1 MKKLL
6 ITLVLV
12 GFSFSSYSQTLI
24 QTFTDRCTGA
34 TQVFQISM
42 TGTTTVVFY
51 DRAQTFTAA
60 DVQSGAFQ
68 VWLEETYAWWAALNP
83 CSAAQAESQTAQQ
96 TTQQTTSAA
105 TSAAS
110 NAASSSPPPA
120 TGSTNTSSTNASS
133 STNNTSSN
141 TSSSGSS
148 SSENTNN
155 NTSGS
160 SEQSQN
166 ESSSS
171 SSGGETSES
180 SSSGET
186 TDSESG
192 ETQETKTEDTSSES
206 DGGSQEENKESESKT
221 EENSEDTKEEEVK
234 EESKEEESKEEES
247 KEEESS
253 EEESE
258 SEEEESSEDSESS
271 DDEEEEKE
279 KKKKSLAPPILS
291 ANMMGNQMLD
301 GTWTT
306 AASFGIS
313 QASLTGQET
322 YSANAMIWSNL
333 KQFSLGLSKSK
344 VHFWREKQIFSEVI
358 TSTGKRRVTQG
369 DPVKQNQIHHVGTTT
384 FNYMNIYGTNVI
396 TAGYSRVIIGQ
407 NKNFWKGFAGGYA
420 ATSSIIILPES
431 TLYSPALT
439 FFGTK
444 PVNFRALPRWGFA
457 PMVAVSLT
465 PLQIINNKNEYNK
478 NQAEF
483 VWNEYF
489 TYIIG
494 TNANFNLTQRFVAN
508 LGINTIN
515 NTNPI
520 IPTTFAITIGARFAF

>member
-68 VWLEETYAWWAALNP
+68 AWLQETYAWWAALNP

-96 TTQQTTSAA
+96 TAQQTTSAA

-133 STNNTSSN
+133 STNNTASSSS
-141 TSSSGSS
+141 TDSSSSSQTTDSSSSGSGES
-148 SSENTNN
+148 T
-155 NTSGS
+155 
-160 SEQSQN
+160 QN
-166 ESSSS
+166 ENGDT

-180 SSSGET
+180 SGGGES
-186 TDSESG
+186 SES
-192 ETQETKTEDTSSES
+192 ESSSSEETKTEESSDT
-206 DGGSQEENKESESKT
+206 ESE
-221 EENSEDTKEEEVK
+221 EQKEEV
-234 EESKEEESKEEES
+234 KEEESKEEN

-271 DDEEEEKE
+271 EEEKEEKE
-279 KKKKSLAPPILS
+279 KKKKSLAPPILA

-313 QASLTGQET
+313 QSSLTGQET

-344 VHFWREKQIFSEVI
+344 VHFWREKQTFSEVI

-369 DPVKQNQIHHVGTTT
+369 DPIKQNQIHHVGTTT

-407 NKNFWKGFAGGYA
+407 NENFWKGFAGGYA
-420 ATSSIIILPES
+420 ATNSIIILPES

-465 PLQIINNKNEYNK
+465 PLQIINNKDEYNK

>member
-68 VWLEETYAWWAALNP
+68 AWLQETYAWWAALNP

-110 NAASSSPPPA
+110 NAASSAPPPA

-133 STNNTSSN
+133 STNNTASSSS
-141 TSSSGSS
+141 TDSSSSSQSTDSSSSSSGESTQ
-148 SSENTNN
+148 SE
-155 NTSGS
+155 TSDT
-160 SEQSQN
+160 
-166 ESSSS
+166 

-180 SSSGET
+180 SGGGES
-186 TDSESG
+186 SESEG
-192 ETQETKTEDTSSES
+192 NGSEETKTEESSDT
-206 DGGSQEENKESESKT
+206 ESEEQK
-221 EENSEDTKEEEVK
+221 EEVK
-234 EESKEEESKEEES
+234 EEESKEES

-258 SEEEESSEDSESS
+258 SSEEESSEDSESS
-271 DDEEEEKE
+271 EEEKE
-279 KKKKSLAPPILS
+279 KKEKRKKSLAPPILA

-306 AASFGIS
+306 AASFGVS
-313 QASLTGQET
+313 QSSLTGQET

-344 VHFWREKQIFSEVI
+344 VYFWSEYEGVNYLVQQN
-358 TSTGKRRVTQG
+358 GKRVVSP
-369 DPVKQNQIHHVGTTT
+369 DPKTGRRPKDRQYQIHHVGTTT

-407 NKNFWKGFAGGYA
+407 NENFWKGFAGGYA
-420 ATSSIIILPES
+420 ATNSIIILPES

-465 PLQIINNKNEYNK
+465 PLQIINNKDQYNK
-478 NQAEF
+478 NQAQF

-508 LGINTIN
+508 IGVNTIN

>member
-6 ITLVLV
+6 IFLVLV
-12 GFSFSSYSQTLI
+12 GYTSFNYSQTLI

-34 TQVFQISM
+34 TQVFQIAM

-51 DRAQTFTAA
+51 GRAQSFTAA

-68 VWLEETYAWWAALNP
+68 AWLQETYAWWEALNP

-96 TTQQTTSAA
+96 TAQQTTSAA
-105 TSAAS
+105 TSAAT
-110 NAASSSPPPA
+110 NATSSSPPTTDTTNTA
-120 TGSTNTSSTNASS
+120 STNATSNTTDTSSNQTSSTE
-133 STNNTSSN
+133 STNS
-141 TSSSGSS
+141 
-148 SSENTNN
+148 

-180 SSSGET
+180 SSGGKT
-186 TDSESG
+186 TDTESG
-192 ETQETKTEDTSSES
+192 ETQETKTEETSSES

-221 EENSEDTKEEEVK
+221 EESSEESKEEEVK
-234 EESKEEESKEEES
+234 EEKQEESSEEESKEEES
-247 KEEESS
+247 KEEEKEEESKEEEK

-258 SEEEESSEDSESS
+258 EEDSESS
-271 DDEEEEKE
+271 DEEEEETKE
-279 KKKKSLAPPILS
+279 KKKKSLAPPIVT

-306 AASFGIS
+306 AASFGLS
-313 QASLTGQET
+313 QSSLTGQET

-333 KQFSLGLSKSK
+333 KQFSLGVSKSK
-344 VHFWREKQIFSEVI
+344 VNFWSDKQIFSEVI
-358 TSTGKRRVTQG
+358 QATGNRRATQG
-369 DPVKQNQIHHVGTTT
+369 DPIKQKQIHHVGTVTL
-384 FNYMNIYGTNVI
+384 NYMNIFGTNVV
-396 TAGYSRVIIGQ
+396 TGGYSHVILGQ
-407 NKNFWKGFAGGYA
+407 NDNFWKGFAGGYA
-420 ATSSIIILPES
+420 ATGSIIILPES
-431 TLYSPALT
+431 TLFSPAFT

-444 PVNFRALPRWGFA
+444 PIAFKSLPRWGFA
-457 PMVAVSLT
+457 PMIAVSLS
-465 PLQIINNKNEYNK
+465 PIQITKQKKELNVI
-478 NQAEF
+478 
-483 VWNEYF
+483 WNEYF
-489 TYIIG
+489 NYIIG
-494 TNANFNLTQRFVAN
+494 TNINFKLTQRFVAN